1 MGLNIQ
7 PQYHDA
13 GVLCRWIALDI
24 GEIQV
29 QRNQS
34 TALKPTNLDDA
45 WITGTAKCLLEHGV
59 RFVTGS
65 EKPSRQRRRQILIKL
80 EFQAAVV
87 TTRSRASSAA

>member
-1 MGLNIQ
+1 
-7 PQYHDA
+7 
-13 GVLCRWIALDI
+13 
-24 GEIQV
+24 
-29 QRNQS
+29 
-34 TALKPTNLDDA
+34 
-45 WITGTAKCLLEHGV
+45 V